1 MHNKKRFRNDILLVT
16 VIVVLAAIGFL
27 IFKMGLKS
35 GNTVIV
41 TVNGEE
47 KYRYDI
53 SENREFTVKTGKDGE
68 NINIVV
74 IKDGKVYVKDAD
86 CRDQICVHHRPI
98 SKAGEDPIVCLPHKF
113 TLSVEE

>member
-1 MHNKKRFRNDILLVT
+1 MHNKKHFRNDVLLVA
-16 VIVVLAAIGFL
+16 VIGVLAIVGFFV
-27 IFKMGLKS
+27 FKMGLKS

-41 TVNGEE
+41 TVDGKE

-53 SENREFTVKTGKDGE
+53 SEDREFTVKTGKDGE

-86 CRDQICVHHRPI
+86 CRDKICVHHRPI
-98 SKAGEDPIVCLPHKF
+98 SKSGEDPIVCLPHK
-113 TLSVEE
+113 LAVSVEE